1 MLPVVALVGRANVGK
16 STLFNRLTRTQNAL
30 VDDQPGVTRDRQYG
44 YCRLAGCSFLV
55 VDSGGIAQG
64 EEEYASDI
72 QAQVDLLLIEA
83 DTVLFVLDGQD
94 GVLMPDREI
103 AQILRVSGASI
114 TLVVNKTEGL
124 DPHLAGSDFEE
135 LGLGK
140 PVSISA
146 RRGNGIPRLL
156 ELLQTESVLGGS
168 EHDESS
174 RPPGIAIIG
183 RPNVGKSTILNQL
196 AGEKRSI
203 VSGHAGTTRD
213 CVRTPITVDGK
224 EYELIDTAGI
234 RKKARVQERIEKFSV
249 VKTLQ
254 AIEISQAVL
263 LVIDASRGIQTQ
275 DVNIAGM
282 VNELGR
288 SLVVVLNKWDG
299 LSRQWKKNVVQE
311 VHERLSFLPDYEHLE
326 ISALFG
332 THIDRLMPA
341 ALRARESAF
350 IKISTSSLNQ
360 VLNDAISNTPPP
372 AHRNRQIKLKYA
384 HQSGSNPPQI
394 VIHGNQ
400 VDKLPESYHRY
411 LSRFLARA
419 FRYGGLLSESSFALA
434 RIPFRG
440 SGPQGEV
447 CIVAVRSSEL
457 LLFRRSN
464 HE

>member
-1 MLPVVALVGRANVGK
+1 MLPVIALVGRANVGK

-44 YCRLAGCSFLV
+44 YCRLAKGPFLV

-64 EEEYASDI
+64 GEEYVSDI
-72 QAQVDLLLIEA
+72 QAQVELLLIEA
-83 DTVLFVLDGQD
+83 DTVLFVVDGQD
-94 GVLMPDREI
+94 GVLVPDREI
-103 AQILRVSGASI
+103 AQMLRTSGASV
-114 TLVVNKTEGL
+114 TLVVNKTEGQ
-124 DPHLAGSDFEE
+124 DPHLAGSDFAE
-135 LGLGK
+135 LGLGQ
-140 PVSISA
+140 PISISA

-156 ELLQTESVLGGS
+156 ELLQTGKVPGG
-168 EHDESS
+168 EYDEAS
-174 RPPGIAIIG
+174 RPPGIAIVG

-196 AGEKRSI
+196 AGERRSI
-203 VSGHAGTTRD
+203 VSGYAGTTRD
-213 CVRTPITVDGK
+213 CVRTSITVDGK
-224 EYELIDTAGI
+224 KYELIDTAGI

-263 LVIDASRGIQTQ
+263 LVIDASRGVQAQ

-299 LSRQWKKNVVQE
+299 LSKQWKRSIVQE
-311 VHERLSFLPDYEHLE
+311 VHERLSFLPDYERLE
-326 ISALFG
+326 VSALYG
-332 THIDRLMPA
+332 THVGQLMPA

-350 IKISTSSLNQ
+350 LQISTSSLNR

-372 AHRNRQIKLKYA
+372 AHRNRPIKLKYA
-384 HQSGSNPPQI
+384 HQAGSNPPQV

-400 VDKLPESYHRY
+400 VDKLPESYRRY

-419 FRYGGLLSESSFALA
+419 YRVRGTSFRIRFRVGEN
-434 RIPFRG
+434 PFRG
-440 SGPQGEV
+440 KG
-447 CIVAVRSSEL
+447 SEKRGL
-457 LLFRRSN
+457 HRRGR
-464 HE
+464 

>member
-83 DTVLFVLDGQD
+83 DAVCFVVDGQD

-103 AQILRVSGASI
+103 AQMLRASRASI

-156 ELLQTESVLGGS
+156 ELLQTESVLDRS
-168 EHDESS
+168 EYDESS

-196 AGEKRSI
+196 AGERRSI

-213 CVRTPITVDGK
+213 CVRTPIIVDGR

-282 VNELGR
+282 INELGR

-299 LSRQWKKNVVQE
+299 LSRQWKRNVVQE
-311 VHERLSFLPDYEHLE
+311 VRERLSFLPDYEHLE

-332 THIDRLMPA
+332 THIDQLMPA

-360 VLNDAISNTPPP
+360 ILNDAISSTPPP

-419 FRYGGLLSESSFALA
+419 FRLQGTSF
-434 RIPFRG
+434 RIKFRVGENPFRG
-440 SGPQGEV
+440 KRPTRRGLHRRGP
-447 CIVAVRSSEL
+447 
-457 LLFRRSN
+457 
-464 HE
+464 